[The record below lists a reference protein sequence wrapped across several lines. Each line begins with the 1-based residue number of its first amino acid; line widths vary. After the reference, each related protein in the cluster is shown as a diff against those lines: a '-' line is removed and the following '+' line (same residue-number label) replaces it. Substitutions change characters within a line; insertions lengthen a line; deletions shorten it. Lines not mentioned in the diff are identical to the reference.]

1 MEEHFNTFSQ
11 IWYDYFC
18 QLPVTD
24 YELDLGCKIISNIKK
39 NNYDF
44 VKDNNTKKTLI
55 GIISDLT
62 RMLYYYK
69 RKDDDNYDKYE
80 DFDEENYD
88 IYNKNPLNKESFA
101 CYQIM
106 LYLENV

>member
-11 IWYDYFC
+11 IWYDYYC
-18 QLPVTD
+18 QLPVTE
-24 YELDLGCKIISNIKK
+24 YELDIGCKIITKIKE

-55 GIISDLT
+55 GIISDLM

-69 RKDDDNYDKYE
+69 RKDDEYEDIDEDNYE
-80 DFDEENYD
+80 
-88 IYNKNPLNKESFA
+88 IYNKNPLNKNSFA